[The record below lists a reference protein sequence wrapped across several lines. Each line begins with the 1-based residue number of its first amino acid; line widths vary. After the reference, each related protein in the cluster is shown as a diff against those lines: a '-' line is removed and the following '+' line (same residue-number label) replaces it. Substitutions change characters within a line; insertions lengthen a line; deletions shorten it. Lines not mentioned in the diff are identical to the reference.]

1 MMSYEYELIRMEPVS
16 TDSADLENIL
26 NEKGRDGFR
35 YITVQKLWT
44 EDDYGQ
50 PIQRN
55 FMILEKN
62 LEEEL

>member
-16 TDSADLENIL
+16 TDSAYIENIL

-35 YITVQKLWT
+35 YIAVQKLWT
-44 EDDYGQ
+44 QDDYGQ

>member
-1 MMSYEYELIRMEPVS
+1 MMSYEYELIRMEPVA
-16 TDSADLENIL
+16 TDSAYIEDIL
-26 NEKGRDGFR
+26 NKKGRDGFR
-35 YITVQKLWT
+35 YIAVQKLWT

-55 FMILEKN
+55 FLILEKG

>member
-1 MMSYEYELIRMEPVS
+1 MESVS
-16 TDSADLENIL
+16 TDSAYIEEIL
-26 NEKGRDGFR
+26 NKKGRDGFR
-35 YITVQKLWT
+35 YIAVQKLWT

-55 FMILEKN
+55 FLILEKG

>member
-16 TDSADLENIL
+16 TDSTYIENIL
-26 NEKGRDGFR
+26 NKKGRDGFR

-55 FMILEKN
+55 FLILEKG

>member
-16 TDSADLENIL
+16 TDSAYIENIL

-35 YITVQKLWT
+35 YIAVQRLWT

-55 FMILEKN
+55 FLILEKG

>member
-16 TDSADLENIL
+16 TDSA
-26 NEKGRDGFR
+26 
-35 YITVQKLWT
+35 YIAVQKLWT

-55 FMILEKN
+55 FLILEKG